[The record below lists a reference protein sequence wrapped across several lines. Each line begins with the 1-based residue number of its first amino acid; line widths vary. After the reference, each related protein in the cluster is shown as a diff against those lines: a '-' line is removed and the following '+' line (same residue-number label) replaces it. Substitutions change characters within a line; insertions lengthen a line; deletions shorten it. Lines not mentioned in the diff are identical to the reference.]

1 MINTEFLF
9 ARKTYATIYDNN
21 ILKSVIFI
29 DFVDIHVFG
38 NTNDATKWNKSYSIH
53 TNLVYTMYNAHMT
66 VKTSNIEDQ
75 IWNKLEDVIDPELY
89 ISIVD
94 LGLVY
99 KVTNKNG
106 DVMIRMTLTTIG
118 CPLLPIIE
126 KDIQTKLLEIDGIKN
141 VSIDLVFDP
150 PWDIERMSEKGK
162 AMMGI

>member
-1 MINTEFLF
+1 
-9 ARKTYATIYDNN
+9 
-21 ILKSVIFI
+21 
-29 DFVDIHVFG
+29 
-38 NTNDATKWNKSYSIH
+38 
-53 TNLVYTMYNAHMT
+53 MT
-66 VKTSNIEDQ
+66 VKTSNIEDL
-75 IWNKLEDVIDPELY
+75 IWKKLEDVIDPELY

-99 KVTNKNG
+99 KVTNING

>member
-1 MINTEFLF
+1 
-9 ARKTYATIYDNN
+9 
-21 ILKSVIFI
+21 
-29 DFVDIHVFG
+29 
-38 NTNDATKWNKSYSIH
+38 
-53 TNLVYTMYNAHMT
+53 MYNAHMT
-66 VKTSNIEDQ
+66 VKTSKIEDQ

>member
-1 MINTEFLF
+1 MT
-9 ARKTYATIYDNN
+9 AKTT
-21 ILKSVIFI
+21 
-29 DFVDIHVFG
+29 DIE
-38 NTNDATKWNKSYSIH
+38 S
-53 TNLVYTMYNAHMT
+53 
-66 VKTSNIEDQ
+66 Q
-75 IWNKLEDVIDPELY
+75 IWKKLEDVIDPELY

-106 DVMIRMTLTTIG
+106 DVAVRMTLTTIG

-126 KDIQTKLLEIDGIKN
+126 KDIQTKLLEIEGVEN
-141 VSIDLVFDP
+141 VHVDLVFDP